1 MNEIEVSILEY
12 LGTLENGVLV
22 ILSIMYSGQ
31 YFEGTFFYTA
41 EDILLTISKPLEK
54 ELGHK
59 IEDDPEYVD
68 VLKDILKKITPYN
81 EVMPQLKAI

>member
-1 MNEIEVSILEY
+1 MEFSISILNY
-12 LGTLENGVLV
+12 LGKINRGALVL
-22 ILSIMYSGQ
+22 LSIMYKGK